1 MVAFAIHWHESAM
14 VYMYLTILNSPPTS
28 LPIPTLTEWSKPER
42 ETLIQYINSYIWNLE
57 RWKWW
62 PYMQDSKRDTDV
74 KNTHL
79 DYVGE
84 GEGGMIWKNG
94 IETCILSLHLWS
106 ISMQKKYL
114 GLTICVWILFLSF
127 FHLLFVSH
135 LEH

>member
-1 MVAFAIHWHESAM
+1 
-14 VYMYLTILNSPPTS
+14 
-28 LPIPTLTEWSKPER
+28 
-42 ETLIQYINSYIWNLE
+42 
-57 RWKWW
+57 
-62 PYMQDSKRDTDV
+62 MQDSKRDTDV